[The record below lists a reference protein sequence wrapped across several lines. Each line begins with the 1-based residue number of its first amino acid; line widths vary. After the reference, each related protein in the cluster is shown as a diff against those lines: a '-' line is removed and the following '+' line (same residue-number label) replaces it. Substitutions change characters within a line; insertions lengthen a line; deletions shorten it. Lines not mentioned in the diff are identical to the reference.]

1 MVALSTRMK
10 ERWLRHPTPCTCK
23 FRATHICSERGGKA
37 GFLLHGVVP
46 LTCLVGEERAS
57 AALQKGSKLQTT
69 DLRVSFSP
77 SLVEECISIKVWRC
91 SPQQPDDK

>member
-1 MVALSTRMK
+1 MHSYYKSVSYTYDTIYLIHLVSV
-10 ERWLRHPTPCTCK
+10 
-23 FRATHICSERGGKA
+23 
-37 GFLLHGVVP
+37 VVP

-69 DLRVSFSP
+69 DLLVSFSP